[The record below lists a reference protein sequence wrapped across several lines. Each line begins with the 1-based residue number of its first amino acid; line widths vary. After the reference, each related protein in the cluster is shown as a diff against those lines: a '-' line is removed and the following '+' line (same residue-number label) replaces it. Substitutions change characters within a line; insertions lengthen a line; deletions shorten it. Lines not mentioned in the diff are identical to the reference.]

1 MVKCEFTGLA
11 AWVVQRAGA
20 AYMLC
25 FAIFALAA
33 ITVHPRPSYAE
44 WKAWVSSD
52 AMSAGIGLFLLAL
65 LTHMWVGLRDVLLD
79 YAKPE
84 GVQRASLLLI
94 GMALLSVGV
103 WALQILVHARA

>member
-1 MVKCEFTGLA
+1 MKRGLTGLA

-20 AYMLC
+20 IYMLC
-25 FAIFALAA
+25 FAIFAVAA
-33 ITVHPRPSYAE
+33 VTVHPRHSYAE

-79 YAKPE
+79 YVKPE
-84 GVQRASLLLI
+84 GVRRVSLLLL
-94 GMALLSVGV
+94 GMALLSVGM
-103 WALQILVHARA
+103 WALQILVHAHT